1 MLYLTKKQIKI
12 FFIVLGVFIV
22 LAFGSYQK
30 DKRAKADLMLN
41 NGMTEEQAE
50 NALDTINDVQESGY

>member
-12 FFIVLGVFIV
+12 FFIVLGVFAI

-30 DKRAKADLMLN
+30 DKRAKSDLMLN

-50 NALDTINDVQESGY
+50 NALDTINYVQESGY

>member
-12 FFIVLGVFIV
+12 FFIILGVFIV

-50 NALDTINDVQESGY
+50 NALDTINYVQESGY

>member
-1 MLYLTKKQIKI
+1 MLYLNKKQIKI

-50 NALDTINDVQESGY
+50 NALDTISDVQESGY

>member
-12 FFIVLGVFIV
+12 FFIVLGVFVI

-30 DKRAKADLMLN
+30 DKHAKADLILN

>member
-1 MLYLTKKQIKI
+1 MLYLNKKQIKI